1 MNNKNLHL
9 KNSIVDIGF
18 VRNVTISLAFI
29 FLGFG
34 LIYFFL
40 GDIPAAYINLYSA
53 SLAAFFYVILKKITI
68 PQWVAHNM
76 QSLLVFLTTIGV
88 YYINTE
94 TYHTQLYWLAGI
106 LLLAAVMNDIKNV
119 VFWLVIIFV
128 FVLVSY
134 VQSRYQMRVFG
145 GEILV
150 SEDLLFDVLGF
161 YVAIFFCVYFNDKIQ
176 QRIIDNL
183 EKANQ
188 SLEKAQSELLS
199 SQKYKDDFFAKISH
213 EIRTPLIGIKGIADL
228 LQQNP
233 TEEDTVK
240 YYDSL
245 RYSADHLLDIVNDIL
260 DISRINEQQLQL
272 DPSTFDVRQL
282 VTETFQALKVLASD
296 KKLDY
301 RMQFSDDFPQF
312 IHVDKKR
319 LAQILYNLVQNAI
332 KFTKKGFVH
341 LYGSIQNEQIQIEV
355 TDSGIGISE
364 AFMNRLYEGFAQEG
378 RIVPGTYQGT
388 GLGLSISAKLIQL
401 MGGTITCYSKLN
413 EGTQFTF
420 LVPYKT
426 PQTSELPTVI
436 EPKAVPPS
444 TSELPLRFLL
454 ADDHDMNLL
463 IAERILANEF
473 PDAQFA
479 LAKDG
484 TEVLDLLDKASY
496 DLLLLDLQ
504 MPNMDGYET
513 AKAIR
518 AARYPLTIF
527 AVTASISDQIIEHC
541 YQVGMNEVIVKPFS
555 GAAMRTLIGQYYSEK
570 R

>member
-18 VRNVTISLAFI
+18 VRNITISLAFI
-29 FLGFG
+29 FCIFG

-40 GDIPAAYINLYSA
+40 GDIPAAYINSYSA
-53 SLAAFFYVILKKITI
+53 TLAAFFYVVLKKINV
-68 PQWVAHNM
+68 PQWIAHNL

-94 TYHTQLYWLAGI
+94 VYHTQLYWLAGI

-134 VQSRYQMRVFG
+134 VQSLYQMRVFG
-145 GEILV
+145 SKILV
-150 SEDLLFDVLGF
+150 SDDLLFDVLGF
-161 YVAIFFCVYFNDKIQ
+161 YAAIFFCVYFNDKIQ

-233 TEEDTVK
+233 TEEDTGK

-272 DPSTFDVRQL
+272 DPSTFDIRLL
-282 VTETFQALKVLASD
+282 VSETFQALKVLADD

-312 IHVDKKR
+312 IHADKKR

-341 LYGSIQNEQIQIEV
+341 LYGSIEKNQIQIEV

-401 MGGTITCYSKLN
+401 MGGTITCYSKLD

-420 LVPYKT
+420 LIPYTVPEVELTPAKT
-426 PQTSELPTVI
+426 EEVAPQNTSELPI
-436 EPKAVPPS
+436 
-444 TSELPLRFLL
+444 RFLL

-473 PDAQFA
+473 PAAQFA

-484 TEVLDLLDKASY
+484 TEVLELLKKATY
-496 DLLLLDLQ
+496 DVLLLDLQ

-513 AKAIR
+513 ATAIR
-518 AARYPLTIF
+518 AMGSQLPIF
-527 AVTASISDQIIEHC
+527 AVTASINDQIIEQC
-541 YQVGMNEVIVKPFS
+541 YRIGMNEVIVKPFS
-555 GAAMRTLIGQYYSEK
+555 GASMRALVCRYYSGK
-570 R
+570 K